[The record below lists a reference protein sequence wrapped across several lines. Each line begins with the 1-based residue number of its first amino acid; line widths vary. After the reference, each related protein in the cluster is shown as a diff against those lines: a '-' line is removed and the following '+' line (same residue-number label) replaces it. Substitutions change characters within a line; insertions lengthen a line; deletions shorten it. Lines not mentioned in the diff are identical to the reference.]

1 MIKELDKRT
10 LTRLYVKEK
19 FSLRAIAK
27 MYGRSYFCIRYRCIK
42 YGIKARPR
50 EWGRKIRLDKSLLQR
65 LYVKERKSANEIA
78 EMLSC
83 SSSTVLKRCK
93 EYGIP
98 LKGRKIE
105 GITKEQL
112 QLLYVEE
119 GKTTKEIGK
128 LFNCSGNAI
137 RRRCKQLGVP
147 LRNPGTK
154 KCEID
159 IPTLRRLHAKEKKS
173 NLEIAKIFNCSP
185 SVISNR
191 IKRFGLKR
199 RKGR

>member
-1 MIKELDKRT
+1 MKKELDKQT

-19 FSLRAIAK
+19 LSLRAIAK
-27 MYGRSYFCIRYRCIK
+27 MYGLSYFCIRYRSIK
-42 YGIKARPR
+42 YGIQARPR
-50 EWGRKIRLDKSLLQR
+50 AWGRKIRLDKSMLQR
-65 LYVKERKSANEIA
+65 LYVKESKSANEVA
-78 EMLSC
+78 EILSC
-83 SSSTVLKRCK
+83 SSSTVLKRCI

-112 QLLYVEE
+112 QELYVEE

-128 LFNCSGNAI
+128 IFSCSGNAI

-159 IPTLRRLHAKEKKS
+159 IANLRRLYVKEKKS

-191 IKRFGLKR
+191 LKQSGLKKKKR
-199 RKGR
+199 R